1 MGITGD
7 LSVGSELII
16 IFMMYFGRLGP
27 LTILSLI
34 NRNWRTG
41 SENGIK
47 YVEEK
52 VVIG

>member
-1 MGITGD
+1 MGLTPE
-7 LSVGSELII
+7 LSWGSELVI

-27 LTILSLI
+27 LTILSII
-34 NRNWRTG
+34 NKNWRTG
-41 SENGIK
+41 SENGIR